1 MNNLL
6 FTCILPFIGLFILIL
21 SVVWLFAWRKQTIR
35 NMEDAEFLKA
45 LIDSCHLTKTAYL
58 NIGAAFED
66 CSAKFKKTF
75 EYKRLWTEYQT
86 KYQQFSPY
94 VQKGELN

>member
-1 MNNLL
+1 MENL
-6 FTCILPFIGLFILIL
+6 IIFIVVFVLIL
-21 SVVWLFAWRKQTIR
+21 GSGYLFAKHKQAIR
-35 NMEDAEFLKA
+35 NIEDAEFLKA
-45 LIDSCHLTKTAYL
+45 LIDSCHLTKTAYM
-58 NIGAAFED
+58 NIDAAFED